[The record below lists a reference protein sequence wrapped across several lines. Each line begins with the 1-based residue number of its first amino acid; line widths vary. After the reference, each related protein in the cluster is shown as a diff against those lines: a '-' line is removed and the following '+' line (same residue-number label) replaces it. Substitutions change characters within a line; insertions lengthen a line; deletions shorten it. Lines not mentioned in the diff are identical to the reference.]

1 MIILW
6 YHEHRNKL
14 KEFPM
19 KFYKILLIV
28 AMLSISL
35 FSSEDIPTQEEV
47 AKLYVATFNRAPDSA
62 GLEYWTNSSG
72 LKLSEIAQ
80 SFFDQSETQILYP
93 EGTENRDFVESVY
106 ANLFNRLPDD
116 EGWSYWI
123 EQLDN
128 NIFSKNRFIEAVING
143 AKDEDAQILSNK
155 TEVGISFAS
164 RGLNEVSQAQS
175 IMANITD
182 DYLSVSTA
190 LSYLESLGAVALDP
204 DNCTQIALTD
214 ITTDT
219 TWSDSCY
226 TITKDIRVYDE
237 ALLTINA
244 GTTLFFKEGI
254 ALRIDSALKAVG
266 TATDKILFTGTQSTE
281 GYWDGLYI
289 THANDNRNE
298 IAYSSIEY
306 GGGGYYDASLYIDG
320 DSRVNIHDT
329 TIKYSKTY
337 GFNIAKDVTLTNFKN
352 ITSTLNEKAGTLYAN
367 NLSKIDSSSQLTG
380 NTNDYLFVDGEDII
394 TDQTWTPLTV
404 PVYFFESDIR
414 VYDGALLTIEPNT
427 TFVCADGFQL
437 RVDSAIKS
445 IGSSLEPI
453 IFKGKQTSSGYWDG
467 IHIYHTTDERNEIA
481 YTTVSDAGGGYE
493 AGAINVTGIA
503 KATIHNTTIN
513 NSSTYGIY
521 IGTDATV
528 TYSDNIFL
536 DNMDVDVFIQP

>member
-254 ALRIDSALKAVG
+254 A
-266 TATDKILFTGTQSTE
+266 
-281 GYWDGLYI
+281 
-289 THANDNRNE
+289 
-298 IAYSSIEY
+298 
-306 GGGGYYDASLYIDG
+306 
-320 DSRVNIHDT
+320 
-329 TIKYSKTY
+329 
-337 GFNIAKDVTLTNFKN
+337 
-352 ITSTLNEKAGTLYAN
+352 
-367 NLSKIDSSSQLTG
+367 
-380 NTNDYLFVDGEDII
+380 
-394 TDQTWTPLTV
+394 
-404 PVYFFESDIR
+404 
-414 VYDGALLTIEPNT
+414 
-427 TFVCADGFQL
+427 
-437 RVDSAIKS
+437 
-445 IGSSLEPI
+445 
-453 IFKGKQTSSGYWDG
+453 
-467 IHIYHTTDERNEIA
+467 
-481 YTTVSDAGGGYE
+481 
-493 AGAINVTGIA
+493 
-503 KATIHNTTIN
+503 
-513 NSSTYGIY
+513 
-521 IGTDATV
+521 
-528 TYSDNIFL
+528 
-536 DNMDVDVFIQP
+536 